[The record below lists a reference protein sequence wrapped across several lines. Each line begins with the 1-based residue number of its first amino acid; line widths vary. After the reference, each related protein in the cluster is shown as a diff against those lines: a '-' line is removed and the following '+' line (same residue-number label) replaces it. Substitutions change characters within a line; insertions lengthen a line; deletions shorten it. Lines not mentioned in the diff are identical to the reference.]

1 MLCLPAFSLQVR
13 SMQDMLDN
21 IQSKKEAVVDARSEG
36 RFKGRDP
43 EPRPGLPSGHIPGSK
58 SLPFTD
64 LLVEGKRY
72 KPVSELKQLFEGAG
86 VDVAAPVAVT
96 CGSGL
101 TACIVA
107 AALYQVTGQLAALYD
122 AAWMEWAST
131 EGTPRSAEDE

>member
-1 MLCLPAFSLQVR
+1 
-13 SMQDMLDN
+13 MQDMLDN
-21 IQSKKEAVVDARSEG
+21 IRSKKEVVVDARSEG
-36 RFKGRDP
+36 RFRGRDP

-58 SLPFTD
+58 SLAFTD

-72 KPVSELKQLFEGAG
+72 KPLPELKQLFEGAG

-101 TACIVA
+101 TACILA

-131 EGTPRSAEDE
+131 EGTPRATEDD